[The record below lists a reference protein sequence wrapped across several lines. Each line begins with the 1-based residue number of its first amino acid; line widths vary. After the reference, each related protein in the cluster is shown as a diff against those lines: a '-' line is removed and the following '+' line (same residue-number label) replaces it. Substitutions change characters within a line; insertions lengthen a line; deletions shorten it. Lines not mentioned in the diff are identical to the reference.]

1 MCYNKREFT
10 LIYEKERGNG
20 IMHILKKVIAAVAA
34 AAFAASAITGCHDKN
49 MPERTKKEFDKA
61 RALLSLAALP

>member
-34 AAFAASAITGCHDKN
+34 AAFAASAIVLL
-49 MPERTKKEFDKA
+49 
-61 RALLSLAALP
+61 LLSQTPKTI